1 MVKYIQTQVKKNIF
15 FFLLFRQDSKNL
27 HGEYTQ
33 KTVYRET
40 KGHFFLVKV
49 YRLDRIFRFFP
60 FKQCCLKLNLK
71 KGPIIKFIVDFLA
84 PIIYDQKPKNAI

>member
-1 MVKYIQTQVKKNIF
+1 MGNTLKKQSIG
-15 FFLLFRQDSKNL
+15 K
-27 HGEYTQ
+27 Q
-33 KTVYRET
+33 KDI
-40 KGHFFLVKV
+40 FFLVKV

-71 KGPIIKFIVDFLA
+71 KGPIIKIVDFLA